1 MRKPIDLIH
10 QATVDGAH
18 PKLNERVIFAS
29 PELQH
34 LLTSVTMPGDWRYM
48 DVPCTAVVGVQNP
61 QRGAPPEP
69 FNWRQAALCLHG
81 DGWGLGAIRYLEGPL
96 RCLAMPEAPGAKRA
110 LKLTSYAGAVICSNG
125 AHRLAAAIPW
135 QLRPGASGLLQMAA
149 THERP
154 ELAGRVAAILA
165 YAGDGALE
173 FVQLHA
179 PAQLDQL
186 ATLAD
191 AQCDLAVRL
200 CGGSQESLLAL
211 PTDGGPAIEVRP
223 RSGWQRLLANKK
235 ADEARDT
242 GWFDWRLLPHELL
255 VAWRGRGWLQSSRA
269 GSELLGDTEPHGPLM
284 A

>member
-18 PKLNERVIFAS
+18 PKLNERVIIAS

-48 DVPCTAVVGVQNP
+48 DVPVPQSSESRILNGGPAGAVQLAPSGPVSA
-61 QRGAPPEP
+61 RERLGA
-69 FNWRQAALCLHG
+69 R
-81 DGWGLGAIRYLEGPL
+81 AIRYLEGPL

-200 CGGSQESLLAL
+200 CGGSQESLLAF
-211 PTDGGPAIEVRP
+211 PTDGGPP
-223 RSGWQRLLANKK
+223 RGPTSVWMATAAGQQK
-235 ADEARDT
+235 
-242 GWFDWRLLPHELL
+242 
-255 VAWRGRGWLQSSRA
+255 GR
-269 GSELLGDTEPHGPLM
+269 
-284 A
+284 